1 MENDFRI
8 SIGNVYNCPVV
19 EYEGDDENCEK
30 RAGLFIFLT
39 PRGFSCNKDITVPA
53 RK

>member
-19 EYEGDDENCEK
+19 EYEGDDGSALAYSRK
-30 RAGLFIFLT
+30 IFRT